1 MILRVLRPQSSNFP
15 LKVVTN
21 FLFLALLAT
30 CTEIAPIDL
39 KAGERNIPVQV
50 TYLLVGRKEILNSFT
65 LTSVFEE
72 GIRMQLMV

>member
-1 MILRVLRPQSSNFP
+1 MTLGVPRPQSSNFP

-21 FLFLALLAT
+21 FLFPALLAS

-39 KAGERNIPVQV
+39 KAGERNIPVQA

-65 LTSVFEE
+65 LNSVSQE